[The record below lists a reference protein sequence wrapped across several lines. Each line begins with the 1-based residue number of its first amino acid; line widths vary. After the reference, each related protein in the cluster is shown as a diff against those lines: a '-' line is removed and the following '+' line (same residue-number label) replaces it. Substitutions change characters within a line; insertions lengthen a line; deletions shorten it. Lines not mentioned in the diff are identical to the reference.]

1 MKSPQGKIKINDF
14 ELDAELFDAT
24 LFYLLDENSIEQ
36 ILLLSDYTRI
46 KINFETFC
54 QIWESGVLISGSGVA
69 FHTQKNFNCLI
80 FTYKFTQRYILLFDW
95 EWEPLKSKFL
105 KEDRIKKLNNILD
118 ENT

>member
-1 MKSPQGKIKINDF
+1 MISPQGKIKINDF

-24 LFYLLDENSIEQ
+24 LFYLLDENSTEQ
-36 ILLLSDYTRI
+36 ILLLSDYKRI

-54 QIWESGVLISGSGVA
+54 QIWESGVLISGSGA
-69 FHTQKNFNCLI
+69 ALHTQKNFNCLI